1 MNGEHSLKKRYVFKL
16 FGNLIGL
23 PLNILVQML
32 VPRALGPKYYGDYN
46 FLTSFFSQLTGF
58 FECGTS
64 AAFFTK
70 LSGRPKEKKLVS
82 FYAYFMLCAAFIIFV
97 LTVCAG
103 ILGLSRFFLPGQS
116 LFYIYL
122 ALFAGMAAFLA
133 QVSSEM
139 ADAYGLTVPT
149 EKAKILQKI
158 IGALV
163 IVSLFYCRSLNLLTY
178 FIYTYLMFFLL
189 FFICSRISKAH
200 GFPSLLCSRLSVSDA
215 LPYAK
220 EFYRYSHPLFTY
232 SLVGLLAGI
241 FDRWL
246 LQACAGSIE
255 QGFFSLSY
263 QIGAL
268 CFLFTSAMT
277 PLITREFSIAYESKD
292 LERMAGLFQR
302 YIPLFYLVAAF
313 LGCFIAVN
321 ADLISL
327 IVGGSGFKQA
337 AMAVVIMAFFPIH
350 QTYGQLSGSLF
361 FATGKTALYRNI
373 GIISMLAGMLLTYL
387 LVAPRQNLGFG
398 AGAVGLA
405 LKMVSVQFITV
416 NAQLYFNTRM
426 LKLSFWGFL
435 RHQLVTVGCLLF
447 IAAAVT
453 LSVGRIQIFNHNP
466 MMNFAGAGFVYTL
479 AAALVIYLL
488 PQVFGIKRE
497 DFHALAADM
506 RGFIAGAGGREQKQG

>member
-1 MNGEHSLKKRYVFKL
+1 MNHEHSLKKRYIFKL
-16 FGNLIGL
+16 FSNLIGL
-23 PLNILVQML
+23 PLNFMVQML

-46 FLTSFFSQLTGF
+46 FLTNFFTQLTGF
-58 FECGTS
+58 FESGTS
-64 AAFFTK
+64 TAFFTK
-70 LSGRPKEKKLVS
+70 LSQRPQEKKLVA
-82 FYAYFMLCAAFIIFV
+82 FYSYFMLCAALIITI
-97 LTVCAG
+97 LTACAG
-103 ILGLSRFFLPGQS
+103 ILGLYRFFLPGQN

-122 ALFAGMAAFLA
+122 ALFAGLAAFLA
-133 QVSSEM
+133 QVSSDM

-149 EKAKILQKI
+149 EKAKVLQKM
-158 IGALV
+158 IGVLT
-163 IVSLFYCRSLNLLTY
+163 IVLLFSYQSLNLFTY
-178 FIYTYLMFFLL
+178 FIYSCLMFFLL
-189 FFICSRISKAH
+189 FFVCSRIVKSR
-200 GFPSLLCSRLSVSDA
+200 GFTALQCRGLSIFDA
-215 LPYAK
+215 RAYAK

-232 SLVGLLAGI
+232 SLVGLVAGI

-263 QIGAL
+263 QVGVL
-268 CFLFTSAMT
+268 CFIFVSAMT
-277 PLITREFSIAYESKD
+277 PLIMREFSIAYELKD

-321 ADLISL
+321 ADKISL
-327 IVGGSGFKQA
+327 IIGGSGFKQA
-337 AMAVVIMAFFPIH
+337 TMAIVIMAFFPIH

-361 FATGKTALYRNI
+361 FAMGKTALYRNI
-373 GIISMLAGMLLTYL
+373 GIVSMLAGMLLTYL
-387 LVAPRQNLGFG
+387 LVAPRQNLGLG

-416 NAQLYFNTRM
+416 NVQLYFNTRM

-435 RHQLVTVGCLLF
+435 RHQLLTAGCLLF

-453 LSVGRIQIFNHNP
+453 FSVGKVQFLNKNVIL
-466 MMNFAGAGFVYTL
+466 NFSSAGFIYTL

-497 DFHALAADM
+497 YFHALAADM
-506 RGFIAGAGGREQKQG
+506 RGFITRSGNR